1 MAIISAMRQIT
12 VVLLAAM
19 PVLTS
24 CGAPT
29 PAAPIPS
36 PVAVPSPTPTPVPAP
51 TPTPVPTPTPCTQ
64 GLCEPP
70 VTNTAPVVKLVMS
83 LYTVEP
89 PTGGFLPDPDPKK
102 PIPVG
107 YSARVDV
114 TAKDENNRP
123 TNGRNDVEFFFSDE
137 GLVRVGG
144 GGSHQRRLLIRA
156 AGTLDCW
163 AIQDGVR
170 SNTLTLKFVN
180 P

>member
-1 MAIISAMRQIT
+1 MAIIGPMRHLT
-12 VVLLAAM
+12 AVLLAAM
-19 PVLTS
+19 PILAS

-29 PAAPIPS
+29 PAAPVPS
-36 PVAVPSPTPTPVPAP
+36 PVPSATPTPAPAP
-51 TPTPVPTPTPCTQ
+51 TPTPVPTPTPCTA

-70 VTNTAPVVKLVMS
+70 VTNSNPVVKLVMS
-83 LYTVEP
+83 LYTIEP
-89 PTGGFLPDPDPKK
+89 PTGGFIADPDPSK

-107 YSARVDV
+107 YSVRVDV

-123 TNGRNDVEFFFSDE
+123 TIGRGDVEFFFSDE

-144 GGSHQRRLLIRA
+144 GATHQRRLRIQA
-156 AGTLDCW
+156 AGTLQCH